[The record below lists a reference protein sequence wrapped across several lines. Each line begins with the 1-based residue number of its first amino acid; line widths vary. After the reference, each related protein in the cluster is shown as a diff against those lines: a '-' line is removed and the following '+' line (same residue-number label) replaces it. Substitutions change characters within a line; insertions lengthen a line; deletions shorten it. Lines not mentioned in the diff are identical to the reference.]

1 MNRIILLTFTLFLS
15 HLAHCQIGVNTESP
29 HSTAALEINSPS
41 QGVLLPRLTTLD
53 KESIATPANG
63 LLVYDTDKQCIS
75 QNIGTETN
83 PQWICLTQNQTR
95 FFYMPSINIPT
106 PNLGVVPTPLDL
118 YEEYKKQFNIPAG
131 KNPAAPANIAYYTSA
146 DQLYYYVTYYDKN
159 VMNITNISDDG
170 KVSYSIIKKA
180 DYDTYMNVIFVIK

>member
-1 MNRIILLTFTLFLS
+1 MNRIILLTLILFIPYF
-15 HLAHCQIGVNTESP
+15 AHCQIGVNTESP
-29 HSTAALEINSPS
+29 HSSAAFDISSPNR
-41 QGVLLPRLTTLD
+41 GLLLTRLTTLD
-53 KESIATPANG
+53 KEAIATPANG

-75 QNIGTETN
+75 QNIGTETD

-106 PNLGVVPTPLDL
+106 PNLGIVSAPLDL
-118 YEEYKKQFNIPAG
+118 YEEYKKQFNNPAD
-131 KNPAAPANIAYYTSA
+131 KNPTAPINIPYYASA

-159 VMNITNISDDG
+159 VMDITNISDDG

-180 DYDTYMNVIFVIK
+180 DYDTYMNVVFVIK